1 MTTDLGEAPHA
12 LVAAGRPM
20 RYMGCEVPSQT
31 ILLGSA
37 SVPIDVP
44 RLSLFDHGE
53 TVGDYAVIDGD
64 VMQWDGLMWVRSLW
78 QVA

>member
-1 MTTDLGEAPHA
+1 MTNDLEEAPA
-12 LVAAGRPM
+12 GPVAGRPM

-31 ILLGSA
+31 ILLGPD

-64 VMQWDGLMWVRSLW
+64 VMQWDGLTWVRSPG
-78 QVA
+78 QAA

>member
-1 MTTDLGEAPHA
+1 MSNDLEETPAG
-12 LVAAGRPM
+12 LVAGRPL
-20 RYMGCEVPSQT
+20 RYMGCQVPSQT
-31 ILLGSA
+31 ILLGPD
-37 SVPIDVP
+37 SVPTDVP
-44 RLSLFDHGE
+44 TLTLFDHGE